1 MKEVSA
7 KSPFPA
13 FLAQRR
19 IRKALFLL
27 PSAFCL
33 LSSVGCKMTFC
44 TRFMKGNI
52 ALLKGYRQPS
62 ISILNLMSDR
72 ICVSSDGEMI
82 FQGSV
87 MPGQNRPLFSRLPVF
102 AYSHIHNPGPLSES
116 IPVT

>member
-1 MKEVSA
+1 VQKVHRGESNA
-7 KSPFPA
+7 PRSFGN
-13 FLAQRR
+13 L
-19 IRKALFLL
+19 LFLQTTSHKSL
-27 PSAFCL
+27 TT
-33 LSSVGCKMTFC
+33 VGRKKHFLRPTL
-44 TRFMKGNI
+44 KGNI